1 MSFGDRLVLWLHIAA
16 AIFTIGPVTL
26 AVSSTPR
33 YIRRGEISVL
43 RYLSRITLIFT
54 AAALLVLVF
63 GVVLGNIDHAYSTPW
78 LTVSM
83 TLFVV
88 AIVLLALIVRDQ
100 RKAIKAQAEAP
111 AAAAQVAAPGTAP
124 AADEPGPEGMS
135 AAGPIATA
143 AAQAAHIASVERGRI
158 AALGG
163 VVNLL
168 WLVILVLMVWRP

>member
-1 MSFGDRLVLWLHIAA
+1 MSFADRLVLWLHIAV
-16 AIFTIGPVTL
+16 AIFTIGPVAL
-26 AVSSTPR
+26 AISSTPR
-33 YIRRGEISVL
+33 YIRRRDIPVL

-63 GVVLGNIDHAYSTPW
+63 GIVLGNIYHAFSRPW

-88 AIVLLALIVRDQ
+88 AIVLLGLLIRDQ
-100 RKAIKAQAEAP
+100 RKAIRALTGLPEPERGTDADYEPDALAVSAGGTDQ
-111 AAAAQVAAPGTAP
+111 AAAA
-124 AADEPGPEGMS
+124 
-135 AAGPIATA
+135 
-143 AAQAAHIASVERGRI
+143 AHTASVERGRI

-163 VVNLL
+163 VVNVL